1 MRSDANR
8 LAGKVIH
15 IGAMIVLAWCFS
27 LCSLSA
33 QEQEPQTPPPPPLP
47 PPQARTHDR
56 VAIRTGR
63 MFDGKSDA
71 ITKQQIILVEGT
83 RIVQVGSAS
92 DVHIPP
98 GTDVLDLANATVLPG
113 LIDGHTHI
121 FASGPDLDAQ
131 MLKESLQYR
140 TLEALVNAQRDLY
153 IGFTTLRD
161 LKTLGGC
168 TETLI

>member
-15 IGAMIVLAWCFS
+15 IGATIVLAWCFS

-33 QEQEPQTPPPPPLP
+33 QEQEPETPPPPPLP
-47 PPQARTHDR
+47 PPQARTHER

-71 ITKQQIILVEGT
+71 FTKQQVILVEGA
-83 RIVQVGSAS
+83 RIVQVGPAS
-92 DVHIPP
+92 EVHIPP
-98 GTDVLDLANATVLPG
+98 GTDVLDLTNATVLPG

-131 MLKESLQYR
+131 MRSEEHTSELQSR
-140 TLEALVNAQRDLY
+140 GHLVCRLLLEKKKLVAGSD
-153 IGFTTLRD
+153 
-161 LKTLGGC
+161 
-168 TETLI
+168 